1 MPRFRIL
8 LFSFIAIAF
17 SFSCGKK
24 KKPSLSG
31 NEIVEVSD
39 FIESF
44 PLKELPYQLADTSL
58 RKKDN
63 DSLLIS
69 NKVLLQFIP
78 DSVVTKI
85 IGKGSKQ
92 KMYPL
97 GRVMSPEGVAYL
109 FLKTVAGDKKSV
121 LLFVFDKKQKFIAGI
136 TGLKPDNSILTGQ
149 FFGIDKRFSITKNVQ
164 QKNADGSI
172 SDGKDVYVLNEEAKT
187 FTLIMTDALSE
198 AITELINPIDTLSR
212 KNKYAADYGPGKM
225 NLVSIRDG
233 RKPDRVTF
241 FVHFDKDNGQCN
253 GELKGEAFWRSST
266 TAEYREDGDPCV
278 MKFVFTSS
286 SVSIKE
292 ENCGSRRNNINCS
305 FDGNFGRRK
314 YVKPAANVADKP
326 NSDKKK
332 PVKK

>member
-1 MPRFRIL
+1 MHRYRL
-8 LFSFIAIAF
+8 LFLSTILIFSAF
-17 SFSCGKK
+17 SCSKK

-44 PLKELPYQLADTSL
+44 PLKELPYQVADTSL

-69 NKVLLQFIP
+69 NKVLLQFIS
-78 DSVVTKI
+78 DSVVAKI
-85 IGKGSKQ
+85 IGKGSKP

-97 GRVMSPEGVAYL
+97 GKAISPDGVAYL

-121 LLFVFDKKQKFIAGI
+121 LLFAFDKKQKFIAGVPV
-136 TGLKPDNSILTGQ
+136 LKPDNNNLTRQ
-149 FFGIDKRFSITKNVQ
+149 SVTIDKRFSITKNIQ

-172 SDGKDVYVLNEEAKT
+172 SDGKDVYILNEEARN
-187 FTLIMTDALSE
+187 FTLIMTDALGE
-198 AITELINPIDTLSR
+198 TVTELINPIDTLSR

-241 FVHFDKDNGQCN
+241 FVHFDKDNGQCS
-253 GELKGEAFWRSST
+253 GELKGEAFWKSAT
-266 TAEYREDGDPCV
+266 TAEYRQDGDPCV
-278 MKFVFTSS
+278 MQFIFTSS

-314 YVKPAANVADKP
+314 YIKPAANVADKP
-326 NSDKKK
+326 KGDKKK